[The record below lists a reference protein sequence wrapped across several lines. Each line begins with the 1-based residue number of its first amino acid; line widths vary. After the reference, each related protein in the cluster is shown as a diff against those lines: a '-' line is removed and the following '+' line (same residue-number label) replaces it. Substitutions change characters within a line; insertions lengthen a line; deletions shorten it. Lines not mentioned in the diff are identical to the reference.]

1 MNGGCTDERFL
12 DAEWTAY
19 QKLLR
24 AREEAARILKNEID
38 RLEKIYN
45 SDKAKLNANYVST
58 LNQCAANTTC
68 SEAAKADYDKRIEKA
83 QIYHDEGIYV
93 AQGNGQA
100 AKEQAQQD
108 YEAAVKEAR
117 EKYCRKTIGQRVAG
131 AD

>member
-100 AKEQAQQD
+100 AKEQASRIT
-108 YEAAVKEAR
+108 KR
-117 EKYCRKTIGQRVAG
+117 R
-131 AD
+131 